1 MCLIGARRRPC
12 SELMLSRTRTRSR
25 TSASCI
31 TSRCHSTSE
40 RCCYGVTEA
49 GGYAPVPR
57 PSRPADCKVLPI
69 RVGGP
74 TGSSTHQLNQGD
86 LRGRAQPQRRP
97 PVARAPAHVQP
108 HRLQPVQSRDE
119 WLEQPHQQVEREVRS
134 EERRVGKEGRGRREN
149 AASKHGKNNEE
160 ETVSA
165 TRTI

>member
-40 RCCYGVTEA
+40 RCCYGAT
-49 GGYAPVPR
+49 GLGQYAPVPR

-74 TGSSTHQLNQGD
+74 TGSRTHQLNQGD
-86 LRGRAQPQRRP
+86 LGGRAQPPRRP
-97 PVARAPAHVQP
+97 PVAPAPAPGQP
-108 HRLQPVQSRDE
+108 HPPPPGGA
-119 WLEQPHQQVEREVRS
+119 PHQ
-134 EERRVGKEGRGRREN
+134 RVGTPPPPG
-149 AASKHGKNNEE
+149 
-160 ETVSA
+160 
-165 TRTI
+165 

>member
-40 RCCYGVTEA
+40 RCGYGATEP
-49 GGYAPVPR
+49 GRYAPVPR

-74 TGSSTHQLNQGD
+74 TRSRTHQLNQGD
-86 LRGRAQPQRRP
+86 LGGG
-97 PVARAPAHVQP
+97 APAPPAPPIAPPPAPLQP
-108 HRLQPVQSRDE
+108 HPPQPPESPHKKV
-119 WLEQPHQQVEREVRS
+119 EQ
-134 EERRVGKEGRGRREN
+134 
-149 AASKHGKNNEE
+149 
-160 ETVSA
+160 T
-165 TRTI
+165 

>member
-40 RCCYGVTEA
+40 RCCYGATEP
-49 GGYAPVPR
+49 GRYAPVPR

-74 TGSSTHQLNQGD
+74 TASSTHQLNQGD
-86 LRGRAQPQRRP
+86 LG
-97 PVARAPAHVQP
+97 
-108 HRLQPVQSRDE
+108 
-119 WLEQPHQQVEREVRS
+119 RS
-134 EERRVGKEGRGRREN
+134 EEHTSELQSRRDLVCRLLLEK
-149 AASKHGKNNEE
+149 
-160 ETVSA
+160 
-165 TRTI
+165 

>member
-40 RCCYGVTEA
+40 RCCYGAT
-49 GGYAPVPR
+49 GLGQYAPVPR

-86 LRGRAQPQRRP
+86 LGGRAQPQRRAP
-97 PVARAPAHVQP
+97 EIGRA
-108 HRLQPVQSRDE
+108 S
-119 WLEQPHQQVEREVRS
+119 
-134 EERRVGKEGRGRREN
+134 GRGRGEISGG
-149 AASKHGKNNEE
+149 AGSFKKKKKKKE
-160 ETVSA
+160 
-165 TRTI
+165 

>member
-40 RCCYGVTEA
+40 RCCYGAIRTRTI
-49 GGYAPVPR
+49 R
-57 PSRPADCKVLPI
+57 PCPKSVKTQRLRVLPI

-74 TGSSTHQLNQGD
+74 TRSRTHQLNQGD
-86 LRGRAQPQRRP
+86 LGGRAQAQRWP
-97 PVARAPAHVQP
+97 PEARAPAHVQP

-119 WLEQPHQQVEREVRS
+119 WLEQPPQQVEREVLAAV
-134 EERRVGKEGRGRREN
+134 RVPRELQVVSSGARREC
-149 AASKHGKNNEE
+149 ALRLMGQQYPDVAL
-160 ETVSA
+160 
-165 TRTI
+165 RR